1 MDEASMRQTIEQYD
15 FLIAK
20 GIPVNALQAKSVY
33 QHYKNAPELHIEDLD
48 LFLSI
53 IREKYPELNDVAE
66 KYVHGKIFY
75 PCNMFIMNKELFSQ
89 YSKMLF
95 DILDEF
101 EQRCDM
107 SRYSREGLR
116 TPGHLGERMTGIFF
130 EYLKQKGG
138 YRLGQL
144 QMAQIEQNEGTSKIS
159 VSEDDEIPVVLA
171 ANQGYVP
178 ILYTC
183 LQSIADHIS
192 EQRDYKIYIF
202 HTDIEPESQNEI
214 R

>member
-1 MDEASMRQTIEQYD
+1 MTW
-15 FLIAK
+15 
-20 GIPVNALQAKSVY
+20 
-33 QHYKNAPELHIEDLD
+33 
-48 LFLSI
+48 
-53 IREKYPELNDVAE
+53 
-66 KYVHGKIFY
+66 HGKIFY
-75 PCNMFIMNKELFSQ
+75 PCNMFIMNKELFFQ

-144 QMAQIEQNEGTSKIS
+144 QTIYRNK
-159 VSEDDEIPVVLA
+159 EI
-171 ANQGYVP
+171 
-178 ILYTC
+178 I
-183 LQSIADHIS
+183 
-192 EQRDYKIYIF
+192 KYIF
-202 HTDIEPESQNEI
+202 FILILS
-214 R
+214 RKAKMK

>member
-1 MDEASMRQTIEQYD
+1 
-15 FLIAK
+15 
-20 GIPVNALQAKSVY
+20 
-33 QHYKNAPELHIEDLD
+33 
-48 LFLSI
+48 
-53 IREKYPELNDVAE
+53 
-66 KYVHGKIFY
+66 
-75 PCNMFIMNKELFSQ
+75 
-89 YSKMLF
+89 MLF

-192 EQRDYKIYIF
+192 EQRDYKIYIL
-202 HTDIEPESQNEI
+202 
-214 R
+214 